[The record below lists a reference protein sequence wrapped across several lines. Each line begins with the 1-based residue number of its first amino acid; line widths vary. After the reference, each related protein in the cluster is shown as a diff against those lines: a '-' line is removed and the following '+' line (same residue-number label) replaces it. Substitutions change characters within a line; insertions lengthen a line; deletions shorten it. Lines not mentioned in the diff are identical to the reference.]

1 MGFLKTLKEKV
12 FKQDLENYE
21 NAGMIFMVR
30 LLFEERCRMPMPD
43 DMDEIMNKHLG
54 NTKMLSY
61 SDEMTGFMAKN
72 YKVHYEDDD
81 DLPVQL
87 LIMKCVE
94 IDKPIMDGL
103 EISQLWDCPNA
114 EEILK
119 SCKYQVVA
127 NDMLASGLDHK
138 VRAEMLVNFIEA
150 LVEMYPTCKAVV
162 IENSK
167 KMFTRE
173 DIINCNKPMEQK
185 FIHYAVNVRS
195 FNVDGTDD
203 KIVDTIGMSTLYLP
217 DLQYHFTGVD
227 TKDVVNH
234 AYNLLSYIYD
244 DKNPI
249 ESGNTVDGLKQ
260 GLINIDV
267 QWEVQYEESLVQPI
281 REVLDVNMGNY
292 AAGNRQ

>member
-21 NAGMIFMVR
+21 NAGMIFAVR
-30 LLFEERCRMPMPD
+30 LLFEDRCRMPMPD
-43 DMDEIMNKHLG
+43 DMDKIMKKHLG
-54 NTKMLSY
+54 STTMLSY
-61 SDEMTGFMAKN
+61 SDQMTGYMAN
-72 YKVHYEDDD
+72 DYKVHYEDDD

-94 IDKPIMDGL
+94 IDEPVMDGL
-103 EISQLWDCPNA
+103 EISQLWDCPDG

-119 SCKYQVVA
+119 TCKYQVVA

-162 IENSK
+162 VEKSK

-173 DIINCNKPMEQK
+173 DIVNCNIPMDLK

-195 FNVDGTDD
+195 FNVDGTND

-217 DLQYHFTGVD
+217 DLQYHFTGMD

-244 DKNPI
+244 NKNPI

-260 GLINIDV
+260 GLINMDV
-267 QWEVQYEESLVQPI
+267 QWKVQYEESLIQPI
-281 REVLDVNMGNY
+281 REVLDVNMGEH
-292 AAGNRQ
+292 AAGK

>member
-21 NAGMIFMVR
+21 NAGMIFAVR
-30 LLFEERCRMPMPD
+30 LLFEDRCRMPMPD
-43 DMDEIMNKHLG
+43 DMDRIMDKHLG

-61 SDEMTGFMAKN
+61 SDEMTGFVAKD

-81 DLPVQL
+81 DIPVQL

-94 IDKPIMDGL
+94 IDKPVMEALDM
-103 EISQLWDCPNA
+103 SQLWSCPDG

-138 VRAEMLVNFIEA
+138 ERAEMLVNFIEA

-173 DIINCNKPMEQK
+173 DIVNCDVQK
-185 FIHYAVNVRS
+185 DLRFIHYAVNVRS
-195 FNVDGTDD
+195 FNVDGTND

-217 DLQYHFTGVD
+217 DLQYHFTGMD
-227 TKDVVNH
+227 TQDVVNH

-244 DKNPI
+244 NKNPI
-249 ESGNTVDGLKQ
+249 ESGNTVDGIKY
-260 GLINIDV
+260 GEINMDE
-267 QWEVQYEESLVQPI
+267 QWVVQYEESLIQPI
-281 REVLDVNMGNY
+281 REVLDVNMGEH
-292 AAGNRQ
+292 AAGVR

>member
-30 LLFEERCRMPMPD
+30 LLFEERVRMPMPD
-43 DMDEIMNKHLG
+43 DMDEIMDKHLG

-87 LIMKCVE
+87 LIMKCIE
-94 IDKPIMDGL
+94 IDKPVMECL
-103 EISQLWDCPNA
+103 EMSQLWNCPNG

-162 IENSK
+162 FENSK

-173 DIINCNKPMEQK
+173 DIINCNVPMEQK

-195 FNVDGTDD
+195 FNVDG
-203 KIVDTIGMSTLYLP
+203 S
-217 DLQYHFTGVD
+217 Q
-227 TKDVVNH
+227 
-234 AYNLLSYIYD
+234 
-244 DKNPI
+244 
-249 ESGNTVDGLKQ
+249 
-260 GLINIDV
+260 
-267 QWEVQYEESLVQPI
+267 
-281 REVLDVNMGNY
+281 
-292 AAGNRQ
+292 